1 MSTLNATT
9 TGNEQLT
16 ADKVTAFADAKKR
29 LAARIAQLLAFR
41 ARAQKSGNTKMVMT
55 LDADLKEA
63 NSLKAKAAAAD
74 ALLAPFLKAWEW
86 AKKTIG
92 LGDLGAIFIP
102 VAVVGSI
109 AAVIYGINVLDRKL
123 ETAADRYEAEITAVE
138 AWKGKGLTTSAAQAQ
153 VNKTGGQI
161 SDENKNKPGLFGN
174 MSGLVKFGTT
184 LAVIGGGLWWWS
196 KHSEQKN
203 ARN

>member
-1 MSTLNATT
+1 MSTLNSTT
-9 TGNEQLT
+9 TGNEALT

-29 LAARIAQLLAFR
+29 LAARMGQLLALK
-41 ARAQKSGNTKMVMT
+41 ARAQKIGATKSVMAI
-55 LDADLKEA
+55 DADLKEA

-74 ALLAPFLKAWEW
+74 ALMAPFLKTWEW

-92 LGDLGAIFIP
+92 LGDLGGYFIP
-102 VAVVGSI
+102 VAVFSSI
-109 AAVIYGINVLDRKL
+109 ATVIYGINVLDRKL
-123 ETAADRYEAEITAVE
+123 ETAADRYEAEIAAVE
-138 AWKGKGLTTSAAQAQ
+138 AWKGQGLTTSAAQAQ

-161 SDENKNKPGLFGN
+161 SDENKSKPGLFGN
-174 MSGLVKFGTT
+174 MNGLVKFGTT

>member
-29 LAARIAQLLAFR
+29 LAKRTAQLQALR
-41 ARAQKSGNTKMVMT
+41 ARAVKSGNTKMVMA

-74 ALLAPFLKAWEW
+74 ALLKPFLTAWEW
-86 AKKTIG
+86 AKGVVG
-92 LGDLGAIFIP
+92 LGELGAIFIP
-102 VAVVGSI
+102 IAIAGSI
-109 AAVIYGINVLDRKL
+109 AAVVYGINVLDRKL
-123 ETAADRYEAEITAVE
+123 ETSADRYEAEIAAVE
-138 AWKGKGLTTSAAQAQ
+138 AWKGQGLSTQDAQKQ
-153 VNKTGGQI
+153 VNKTGDQI

-174 MSGLVKFGTT
+174 MNGLVKFGTT